1 MASLNQW
8 VAGARPRTLPA
19 AIAPVV
25 LGTAAAHLLGRAD
38 LALAILAL
46 LVALSLQVGVNYA
59 NDYSDGIRGTD
70 EARVGPVR
78 LVGQRLAAPSNV
90 KAAAMLSFA
99 AAAMAGLALV
109 GLSEAWIMLP
119 LGALSVLAA
128 WRYTGGDNP
137 YGYRGLGEVY
147 VFVFFGLMATLGTL
161 YTQADAV
168 SWFGVI
174 GAIGVGAL
182 ASAILVANNLRDI
195 PTDIEHGKRTLAVR
209 LGDARTRTLYV
220 ALFTASVVALGAMA
234 WFEPWAL
241 LGLLAVPLGLKA
253 VRTVRAGT
261 TGRELIP
268 VLAATGLYEVAYAVL
283 IALGVVIGV
292 AIAT

>member
-19 AIAPVV
+19 AIAPVI

-78 LVGQRLAAPSNV
+78 LGGQRLAAPSNV
-90 KAAAMLSFA
+90 KAAAVLSFA

-161 YTQADAV
+161 YTQADV
-168 SWFGVI
+168 GLI

-182 ASAILVANNLRDI
+182 ASAILVANNLHDI

-209 LGDARTRTLYV
+209 LGDARTRTLYF
-220 ALFTASVVALGAMA
+220 ALFPASVVALGAMA

>member
-19 AIAPVV
+19 AIAPVA

-168 SWFGVI
+168 SWFGCDRRHRRRCP
-174 GAIGVGAL
+174 GVGDP
-182 ASAILVANNLRDI
+182 RGQQ
-195 PTDIEHGKRTLAVR
+195 P
-209 LGDARTRTLYV
+209 ARHPDRHRARQAHPRGATR
-220 ALFTASVVALGAMA
+220 
-234 WFEPWAL
+234 
-241 LGLLAVPLGLKA
+241 
-253 VRTVRAGT
+253 
-261 TGRELIP
+261 
-268 VLAATGLYEVAYAVL
+268 
-283 IALGVVIGV
+283 
-292 AIAT
+292 

>member
-19 AIAPVV
+19 AIAPVI

>member
-19 AIAPVV
+19 AIAPDA

-46 LVALSLQVGVNYA
+46 LVALSLQVWVNYA

-168 SWFGVI
+168 SWFGLI

-209 LGDARTRTLYV
+209 LGDARTRALYV
-220 ALFTASVVALGAMA
+220 ALFAASVVAVLGMA

-241 LGLLAVPLGLKA
+241 LGLLAAPLGWTA
-253 VRTVRAGT
+253 MRTVRAGT

>member
-19 AIAPVV
+19 AIAPVI

-46 LVALSLQVGVNYA
+46 LVALSLQIGVNYA

-168 SWFGVI
+168 SWFGLI

-195 PTDIEHGKRTLAVR
+195 PTDIDHGKRTLAVR

-220 ALFTASVVALGAMA
+220 ALFAVSVVAVLGMA

-241 LGLLAVPLGLKA
+241 LGLLAAPLGFKA
-253 VRTVRAGT
+253 VKTVRAGT

-283 IALGVVIGV
+283 IALGVAIGV
-292 AIAT
+292 TIAT